1 MTRPLLLDASALMAF
16 IRREPGGETVL
27 TALTDGMRPCLV
39 GVAQLVE
46 VEGKL
51 VSDGSFTPD
60 QVRARLHQLGQ
71 LLDVQS
77 LQSGAQAASAF
88 YYARRKPYDLSL
100 GDALC
105 LGLAEALGA
114 DVLTAERGWATIPN
128 LPFSVTLIRT

>member
-1 MTRPLLLDASALMAF
+1 MRPLLLDASALMAF

-27 TALTDGMRPCLV
+27 TALTDGRRPCLV

-51 VSDGSFTPD
+51 VSDGRFTPE
-60 QVRARLHQLGQ
+60 QVRARLHQLGG
-71 LLDVQS
+71 LLEVQA
-77 LQSGAQAASAF
+77 LQPNAQTASAF

-114 DVLTAERGWATIPN
+114 DVLTAERGWTSIPD
-128 LPFSVTLIRT
+128 LPFTVNLIRT

>member
-1 MTRPLLLDASALMAF
+1 MAF

-27 TALTDGMRPCLV
+27 TALTDGQRPCLV

-51 VSDGSFTPD
+51 VSDGSFTPE

-71 LLDVQS
+71 LLDVQAIE
-77 LQSGAQAASAF
+77 SGAQAACAF

-105 LGLAEALGA
+105 LGLAETLGA
-114 DVLTAERGWATIPN
+114 DVLTAERGWAAIPD
-128 LPFSVTLIRT
+128 LPFAVTLIRS

>member
-16 IRREPGGETVL
+16 IRREPGGELVL
-27 TALTDGMRPCLV
+27 TALTDGKRRCLV

-51 VSDGSFTPD
+51 VSEGSFTPD

-71 LLDVQS
+71 LLEVEA
-77 LQSGAQAASAF
+77 LQSGAQTASAC

-105 LGLAEALGA
+105 LGLAVALGA
-114 DVLTAERGWATIPN
+114 DVLTAERGWATIPD
-128 LPFSVTLIRT
+128 LPFSVTLIRA

>member
-1 MTRPLLLDASALMAF
+1 MTRSLLLDASALLAF
-16 IRREPGGETVL
+16 IRREPGGEAVL
-27 TALTDGMRPCLV
+27 TALTDGQRPCVV

-51 VSDGSFTPD
+51 VSDGSFTPE

-71 LLDVQS
+71 LLEVQA
-77 LQSGAQAASAF
+77 LQRNAQAASAF

-105 LGLAEALGA
+105 LGLADALGA
-114 DVLTAERGWATIPN
+114 DVLTAERGWATIPD
-128 LPFSVTLIRT
+128 LPFAVILIRT

>member
-16 IRREPGGETVL
+16 IRREPGGEMVL
-27 TALTDGMRPCLV
+27 TALTDGQRPCLV

-51 VSDGSFTPD
+51 VSDGSFTPE
-60 QVRARLHQLGQ
+60 QVRSRLHGLGQ
-71 LLDVQS
+71 LLEVQA
-77 LQSGAQAASAF
+77 LQSGTQAASAF

-114 DVLTAERGWATIPN
+114 DVLTAERGWAIIPD
-128 LPFSVTLIRT
+128 LPFTVTLIRS

>member
-1 MTRPLLLDASALMAF
+1 MAF
-16 IRREPGGETVL
+16 IRREPGGEMVL
-27 TALTDGMRPCLV
+27 TALTDGQRPCLV

-51 VSDGSFTPD
+51 VSDGSFTPE
-60 QVRARLHQLGQ
+60 QVRSRLHGLGQ
-71 LLDVQS
+71 LLEVQA
-77 LQSGAQAASAF
+77 LQSGTQAASAF

-114 DVLTAERGWATIPN
+114 DVLTAERGWAIIPD
-128 LPFSVTLIRT
+128 LPFTVTLIRS

>member
-1 MTRPLLLDASALMAF
+1 MLD
-16 IRREPGGETVL
+16 RGEPGGEAVL
-27 TALTDGMRPCLV
+27 TALTDGQRPCLV

-46 VEGKL
+46 IEGKL
-51 VSDGSFTPD
+51 VSDGSFTPE

-71 LLDVQS
+71 LLEVQS
-77 LQSGAQAASAF
+77 LESGAQAASAY

-114 DVLTAERGWATIPN
+114 GYLSTGWGDSIGFFAVILVLLFRPEGLFRR
-128 LPFSVTLIRT
+128 V